1 MSEATEAL
9 AVMAICNLISGK
21 EEDEQGRIIWQV
33 IQQLALQL
41 EMEANKTKKG

>member
-21 EEDEQGRIIWQV
+21 DEEEQARIILKV
-33 IQQLALQL
+33 VQQLALAF
-41 EMEANKTKKG
+41 ETRTKKG